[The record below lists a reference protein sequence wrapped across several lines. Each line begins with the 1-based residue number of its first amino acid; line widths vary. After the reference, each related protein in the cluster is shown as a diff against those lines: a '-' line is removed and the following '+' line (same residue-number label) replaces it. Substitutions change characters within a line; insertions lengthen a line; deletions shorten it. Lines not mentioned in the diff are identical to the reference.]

1 MGDGLHFASL
11 GIVVEEHAV
20 LWNWS
25 HVFSSPGL
33 TRLVA
38 SPAASHWLGRLLA
51 RHQLPE
57 TVRIRGQVRWNH
69 LDWRI
74 CPAAIRVGE
83 GSIPLSGTV
92 ATQLVAAMPAP
103 ELLELLSSDP
113 VAGRS
118 WVERRLIHGG
128 VGAWDPDRPVSEL
141 TPEERMHLGL
151 LCAVASDAS
160 VIFVEL
166 QPALAASLKQRHSA
180 RLLEETAQTRLV
192 ILAGAAL
199 VEDQERGDS
208 QRTLRASES
217 DALELALLADSGVV
231 VCPDPSE
238 LGAIPEPPADG
249 LRWLIPDRLAGMGR
263 PGTMRELSYDLDAL
277 ARHGVGYLICLE
289 ESAWNFEHYQRM
301 GIEARHEPIVDMEP
315 PSHEVARILV
325 DALKGHL
332 RDDVVCAVH
341 CRAGLGRT
349 GTILAAYLIDQGYSV
364 AQAMGLLRQIHP
376 QYVQSDVQHRFLEE
390 WSRGAR

>member
-1 MGDGLHFASL
+1 M
-11 GIVVEEHAV
+11 
-20 LWNWS
+20 LWKWS

-38 SPAASHWLGRLLA
+38 SPTASHWLARLLA

-83 GSIPLSGTV
+83 GSIAMSGTV

-103 ELLELLSSDP
+103 ELLELLSADP

-118 WVERRLIHGG
+118 WVERRLAHGG
-128 VGAWDPDRPVSEL
+128 VGDWDPDRPVSEL

-160 VIFVEL
+160 VIYVEL
-166 QPALAASLKQRHSA
+166 QPALATSLKQRHSA
-180 RLLEETAQTRLV
+180 RLLEETSQTRLV

-199 VEDQERGDS
+199 AENQGHGDS
-208 QRTLRASES
+208 LRPLCTAEAE
-217 DALELALLADSGVV
+217 ALELALLADCDAV

-238 LGAIPEPPADG
+238 LGLIPEPPADG
-249 LRWLIPDRLAGMGR
+249 LRWLVPDRLAGMGR

-277 ARHGVGYLICLE
+277 ARHDVGYLICLE
-289 ESAWNFEHYQRM
+289 ESAWHFEHYQRM
-301 GIEARHEPIVDMEP
+301 GIEAWHEPIVDMEP
-315 PSHEVARILV
+315 PSHEVARALV
-325 DALKGHL
+325 DALKTRL
-332 RDDVVCAVH
+332 QDDVICAVH

-349 GTILAAYLIDQGYSV
+349 GTILAAYLIDEGYSV

-376 QYVQSDVQHRFLEE
+376 QYVQSDSQHRFLEE
-390 WSRGAR
+390 WSRGAP